1 MQMSRHFRFRKVTAL
16 ALSLTLL
23 SSAAL
28 PVYAANTGN
37 TAGTGSIFDIEHYE
51 AYRAYLAQYPD
62 ADYVSAATVID
73 CAAKAEEAQKLTLED
88 VACVRLL
95 QDQAAEYE
103 FSVSE
108 RGFYNIELLYH
119 PMEGDGT
126 AIKIDLRLDGK
137 NPFDGT
143 AGMTLSRK
151 WLFSDEIRK
160 DTQDNEIRRDSA
172 EAEGWMRTRLENASV
187 TAGEPLLFYLEPGV
201 HTVQIRA
208 VRNAI
213 ALAEIGFVQP
223 RRTATYAEMLAQWEK
238 SGYSDAEAS
247 LEPVQA
253 ELADGR
259 SDQSI
264 AMQNDRSSATTTP
277 YHSYK
282 IRYNCIGGSSWKTS
296 GEWIEWKV
304 NVPKS
309 GLYTVAARFL
319 QSEKSDSVS
328 TRILTIDGE
337 LPFEEAAYISFPYS
351 SSWQTMLLG
360 DGTTDFK
367 FYLEEGEHTLRMT
380 VGLGRHAAVI
390 DGASEALEKLNALY
404 VNIVMVTG
412 TSPDLNRDYNIA
424 KLLPDV
430 LADMAKVS
438 ADLKELEQQK
448 NTVTG
453 DNKGEPTFER
463 LYLQLDRMVND
474 PESVPRRL
482 NNFRSNITSLGTWI
496 NDNRSQPL
504 TLDYFRLLSP
514 SAKLPKAEKGFFA
527 SLKHHLLQF
536 IGSFR
541 MNYTEV
547 GSVETNAD
555 RKVTVW
561 ISSGRDQ
568 ADIIRKM
575 INSKFTPQHGIEV
588 DLQLVSAGALLPATL
603 AGIGPDV
610 SLGVGEAEPVNYAL
624 RNAAVDLSKLS
635 GADEV
640 FSRFH
645 EASLTAFTLDN
656 GVYALPET
664 MDYPMLFYRKD
675 VLAELGIDPEDLK
688 TWDTLLQKVLPELML
703 SYFDFG
709 LTTDMKSYA
718 SLLYQY
724 GGEFYNTE
732 KTASALNSTQAYQA
746 FETMTQLYTDYKI
759 PKAFDFANRF
769 RSGQMPLAVTS
780 YAVYNQLSVF
790 APEIEGKWGMTVLPG
805 VVDSEGNIH
814 NTAATTV
821 SGSVIMKNS
830 EHVDD
835 AWEFLKWW
843 SQGSVQSEYAAEL
856 ETALGTAARLT
867 TANLE
872 TMETLQWSSD
882 IKAALKEQRNSLKG
896 VEQIAG
902 SYYTGR
908 YFDFAFRDVV
918 ENGGNTRE
926 SLLDSCEDIT
936 TEIVEKRQ
944 EFYGEEQ

>member
-1 MQMSRHFRFRKVTAL
+1 MRMSRHFRFKKAAAL
-16 ALSLTLL
+16 VLSLALL
-23 SSAAL
+23 SSAV
-28 PVYAANTGN
+28 PVFAVNTEDAA
-37 TAGTGSIFDIEHYE
+37 AKGSIFDIEHYE
-51 AYRAYLAQYPD
+51 AYRAYLAQHQEAGY
-62 ADYVSAATVID
+62 ASAAAVID
-73 CAAKAEEAQKLTLED
+73 CSEKAPEAAAKMTLED
-88 VACVRLL
+88 RACVRLL
-95 QDQAAEYE
+95 QDQTVVYD

-108 RGFYNIELLYH
+108 SGFYNIEMLYH
-119 PMEGDGT
+119 PMEGDGA
-126 AIKIDLRLDGK
+126 AIKVDLRLDGK
-137 NPFDGT
+137 NPFEGT
-143 AGMTLSRK
+143 AAITLSRK
-151 WLFSDEIRK
+151 WAFSDEVRK
-160 DTQDNEIRRDSA
+160 DTQDNEIRRDSV
-172 EAEGWMRTRLENASV
+172 EVEGWMRARLENAAV
-187 TAGEPLLFYLEPGV
+187 TDGEPLLFYLEAGN
-201 HTVQIRA
+201 HTVQIGA
-208 VRNAI
+208 VRNAV

-223 RRTATYAEMLAQWEK
+223 QKAVSYAEKLAQWEK
-238 SGYSDAEAS
+238 AGYSDVEDS
-247 LEPVQA
+247 LDLVQA
-253 ELADGR
+253 EQTAGR

-264 AMQNDRSSATTTP
+264 AMQNDRSSASTTP

-296 GEWIEWKV
+296 GEWIEWEV
-304 NVPKS
+304 DVPES
-309 GLYTVAARFL
+309 GLYTIATRFL
-319 QSEKSDSVS
+319 QSEKSDGVS

-337 LPFEEAAYISFPYS
+337 LPFEEAAYLSFPYN
-351 SSWQTMLLG
+351 SSWQTALLG

-367 FYLEEGEHTLRMT
+367 FYLEKGTHTLRLT
-380 VGLGRHAAVI
+380 VGLGKNAGVI

-412 TSPDLNRDYNIA
+412 TSPDMNRDYNIA

-430 LADMAKVS
+430 LADMEKVS
-438 ADLKELEQQK
+438 ADLKQLEQQK
-448 NTVTG
+448 NAVAG
-453 DNKGEPTFER
+453 DDKGEPTFER
-463 LYLQLDRMVND
+463 LYLQLDRMVED

-482 NNFRSNITSLGTWI
+482 SNFRSNITSLGTWI

-514 SAKLPKAEKGFFA
+514 SAKPPKSEKGFFA
-527 SLKHHLLQF
+527 TLKHHLLQF
-536 IGSFR
+536 FGSFR

-575 INSKFTPQHGIEV
+575 INSSFTPQSGIEV

-640 FSRFH
+640 FTRFH
-645 EASLTAFTLDN
+645 EASLTAFTLDG
-656 GVYALPET
+656 GVYALPEA

-724 GGEFYNTE
+724 GGEFYNAE
-732 KTASALNSTQAYQA
+732 KTATALDSAQAYQA

-759 PKAFDFANRF
+759 PKAFDFVNRF
-769 RSGQMPLAVTS
+769 RSGQMPLAITS
-780 YAVYNQLSVF
+780 YANYNQLSVF

-805 VVDSEGNIH
+805 VVDGEGNIH

-821 SGSVIMKNS
+821 TGSVIMKSS
-830 EHVDD
+830 ERVND

-843 SQGSVQSEYAAEL
+843 SRGDVQSEYAAEL
-856 ETALGTAARLT
+856 ETALGTAARLS

-882 IKAALKEQRNSLKG
+882 IKAALKEQRNNLKG

-936 TEIVEKRQ
+936 GEIVEKRQ
-944 EFYGEEQ
+944 EFYGKEQ